1 MRTPNWQ
8 LGKMWQIGAMAALLM
23 AFLATPALAQNEGQ
37 ADLDAATDKQLGAE
51 TLADLEAVVKLG
63 ESALKKGLDAGQEQF
78 AKELLAATLFQ
89 KAERA
94 AKSIFETQPP
104 SPRWPVVRQYA
115 VKDLDKAIGYNPK
128 LPDAYLLKAKLLAL
142 PGGDEK
148 GSVAALDEALKLLKD
163 DPKQQAKALVLKGQL
178 VDDREKKLE
187 AFDAAAKADPDS
199 VEAVQG
205 RALLYLEKGDNDKA
219 VEDLVKLL
227 EKNADNVGVQAALS
241 EALTNLKRYD
251 EAIKSVDK
259 LIALNP
265 KSPLGYSL
273 RARIRVL
280 QNDLKGGV
288 EDLDEAVKLN
298 GRDLASL
305 LMRGRLHAAMGNDEL
320 AKKDVDRALQL
331 NPDLP
336 QGILIRSMLAAQ
348 ANRFADAIADIK
360 MLLQADPKN
369 LEYRLQ
375 LAMYYVNDKRP
386 RQAIEMLNSI
396 LEDDEKNADA
406 LRARGDALLSVGK
419 HKEAIEDYEKAIA
432 IEPEDT
438 GILNNLAW
446 VLSTSTDDSVR
457 NAKRSI
463 ELGQKACELT
473 KYEKPHILS
482 TLASG
487 YAEAGDWEN
496 AVKWSEKA
504 VAAAKEDVKEQLQ
517 KELES
522 YKQKKPWREMQT
534 VEENKA
540 PLDPKKDDLE
550 T

>member
-1 MRTPNWQ
+1 MRNLLWRT
-8 LGKMWQIGAMAALLM
+8 LARSVLALSL
-23 AFLATPALAQNEGQ
+23 AFVGVTLVFAQNAGQ
-37 ADLDAATDKQLGAE
+37 EDLDAATDKQLAAE
-51 TLADLEAVVKLG
+51 TIADLEAVVKLG

-89 KAERA
+89 KAQRA
-94 AKSIFETQPP
+94 SNSIFETQPP
-104 SPRWPVVRQYA
+104 SPRWPVIRQYA
-115 VKDLDKAIGYNPK
+115 LKDLDKALSYNAK

-148 GSVAALDEALKLLKD
+148 GSVAALDEAITLLKA

-178 VDDREKKLE
+178 LDDNEKKLE
-187 AFDAAAKADPDS
+187 AFDLAAKADPDS
-199 VEAVQG
+199 IEAVQA
-205 RALLYLEKGDNDKA
+205 RALLFLEKGENDKA
-219 VEDLVKLL
+219 VGDLVKLL
-227 EKNADNVGVQAALS
+227 EKNADNFGVQAALS
-241 EALTNLKRYD
+241 EALTNLKRFD

-265 KSPLGYSL
+265 KSPIGYSL
-273 RARIRVL
+273 RARIRVM
-280 QNDLKGGV
+280 QDDLKGGV
-288 EDLDEAVKLN
+288 ADLDEAIRLN

-320 AKKDVDRALQL
+320 AKKDVDKALQL
-331 NPDLP
+331 NPELP

-360 MLLQADPKN
+360 MLLQSEPKN
-369 LEYRLQ
+369 VEYRLQ

-386 RQAIEMLNSI
+386 RQAIDMLNSI

-419 HKEAIEDYEKAIA
+419 HKEAIADYDKAIA

-457 NAKRSI
+457 NGKRSI
-463 ELGQKACELT
+463 ELGTKACELT

-487 YAEAGDWEN
+487 YAESGDWEN
-496 AVKWSEKA
+496 ALKWSEKA
-504 VAAAKEDVKEQLQ
+504 VSLAKDEVKEQLE

-540 PLDPKKDDLE
+540 PLEPKKDELE